1 MLNLQN
7 SSNHP
12 KNHKTFF
19 LFSFHTASVM
29 LSDVTGTLDL
39 TIKKEVDLGKG
50 NLPVTDANGDLQ
62 VRRLIK
68 TPDAKMT
75 LTPKVGDE
83 LVFESVTIFDQ
94 TYKDSDGNVQGIA
107 TVRT

>member
-1 MLNLQN
+1 
-7 SSNHP
+7 
-12 KNHKTFF
+12 
-19 LFSFHTASVM
+19 M

-39 TIKKEVDLGKG
+39 TSNKDVDLGKG

-62 VRRLIK
+62 IRRLIQ

-107 TVRT
+107 TVKTKKANLAVIESYFT